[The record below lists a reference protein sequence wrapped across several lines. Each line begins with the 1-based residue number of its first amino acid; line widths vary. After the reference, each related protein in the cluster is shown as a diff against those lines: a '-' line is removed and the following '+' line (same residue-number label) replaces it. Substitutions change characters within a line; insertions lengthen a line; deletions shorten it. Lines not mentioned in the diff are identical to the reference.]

1 MHTQW
6 ELNLDCS
13 HIILKSLPQYQNSEV
28 VVRVILL
35 YSNTSSLARLGL
47 QVWLHQ
53 RLPIFF
59 PKKFPKGTS
68 QYGLKNHFEI
78 DFNSNWTWTDC
89 HIWLVCLVSTSS
101 SVCIAQTELISN
113 LKNQSLR
120 CCWYRPEILSVLIL
134 ISNESWQ
141 TIWHLLG
148 IGNVFF
154 YAWGFPIMKA
164 FFPPE
169 CRKNEPVEILEKPH
183 TKNDQV
189 FTISC
194 QLESTNEELVHNYH
208 VISYKVGIFIVFN
221 VLHLESTMIIC
232 NWFTYIRHLIVKLCA
247 HFRLH
252 TLVLPLK
259 AKPKPRSR
267 QNWKI
272 GAYEHSNMWHHY
284 VTNLL
289 WWSFQSPFMQLFCYC
304 HSKTKEAKTDRIFHE
319 IWMSQRRI

>member
-154 YAWGFPIMKA
+154 YAWGFSSW
-164 FFPPE
+164 
-169 CRKNEPVEILEKPH
+169 KPSSH
-183 TKNDQV
+183 Q
-189 FTISC
+189 S
-194 QLESTNEELVHNYH
+194 
-208 VISYKVGIFIVFN
+208 VG
-221 VLHLESTMIIC
+221 
-232 NWFTYIRHLIVKLCA
+232 R
-247 HFRLH
+247 
-252 TLVLPLK
+252 
-259 AKPKPRSR
+259 
-267 QNWKI
+267 
-272 GAYEHSNMWHHY
+272 
-284 VTNLL
+284 
-289 WWSFQSPFMQLFCYC
+289 
-304 HSKTKEAKTDRIFHE
+304 
-319 IWMSQRRI
+319 MSQLRFLRSPIQKTTKFLQLAVNLNLQMKSWCTIIMWYPTR